1 VGDIMDEASTGGGPM
16 IAALSRWGNAGV
28 QENDVLKRLRDV
40 LHDAR
45 TMEEFA
51 CGASLVFQH

>member
-1 VGDIMDEASTGGGPM
+1 MDEASTGGGPM

-28 QENDVLKRLRDV
+28 QEVDILNRLRDV
-40 LHDAR
+40 LYDAR

-51 CGASLVFQH
+51 CGASLVFQR